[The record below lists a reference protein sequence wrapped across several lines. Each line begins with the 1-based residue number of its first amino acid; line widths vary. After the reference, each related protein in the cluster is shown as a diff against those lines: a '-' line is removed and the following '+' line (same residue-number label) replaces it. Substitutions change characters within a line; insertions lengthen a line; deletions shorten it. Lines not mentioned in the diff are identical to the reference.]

1 MVGPFMAAFNL
12 IGPTYREWWHV
23 LFSFTLEHH
32 VHARTL
38 TFWSY
43 HNKLAEQKKQSAGF
57 LSQLGGSTMDMGLK
71 GKVALVT
78 GAARGIGLA
87 IASQLA
93 DEGCRVAVCDLDLEA
108 AQAACSSM
116 VERGATAFAVS
127 ADVSSRASI
136 TDAVARARSELGPIE
151 ILVNNAG
158 FSMDAPFEEMTEEQ
172 WDRVV
177 DVCLKG
183 SWLCAQAVVADMKSL
198 GGGRII
204 NIASR
209 AHLGESNKTNYCA
222 AKAGVLGLTSALS
235 IELGKYGI
243 TVNSIAPGLIRTE
256 RVLGLRYY
264 EDIDRRAKL
273 STPIQKSGEPS
284 DIAAAAV
291 YLASSA
297 AAFVS
302 GDTLYVTGG
311 RYSST

>member
-1 MVGPFMAAFNL
+1 
-12 IGPTYREWWHV
+12 
-23 LFSFTLEHH
+23 
-32 VHARTL
+32 
-38 TFWSY
+38 
-43 HNKLAEQKKQSAGF
+43 
-57 LSQLGGSTMDMGLK
+57 MDMGLN

-87 IASQLA
+87 IATQLA
-93 DEGCRVAVCDLDLEA
+93 EEGCLVAVCDLDLEA
-108 AQAACSSM
+108 AEAACRTLA
-116 VERGATAFAVS
+116 ERGSTAIAVS
-127 ADVSSRASI
+127 ADVSSRASVAA
-136 TDAVARARSELGPIE
+136 AVARIRAELGPIG

-158 FSMDAPFEEMTEEQ
+158 FSQDAPLEEMTEEQ

-183 SWLCAQAVVADMKSL
+183 SWLCTQAVVADMKSL
-198 GGGRII
+198 GEGRII

-209 AHLGESNKTNYCA
+209 AHLGENNKTNYCA

-243 TVNSIAPGLIRTE
+243 TVNSVAPGLIRTE

-273 STPIQKSGEPS
+273 STPIQKSGESS
-284 DIAAAAV
+284 DVAAAV
-291 YLASSA
+291 AYLASSA

>member
-1 MVGPFMAAFNL
+1 
-12 IGPTYREWWHV
+12 
-23 LFSFTLEHH
+23 
-32 VHARTL
+32 
-38 TFWSY
+38 
-43 HNKLAEQKKQSAGF
+43 
-57 LSQLGGSTMDMGLK
+57 MDMGLN

-87 IASQLA
+87 IATRLA
-93 DEGCRVAVCDLDLEA
+93 EEGCRVAVCDLDIEA
-108 AQAACSSM
+108 AEASRNTLAA
-116 VERGATAFAVS
+116 GGKTAIAVS
-127 ADVSSRASI
+127 ADVSNRASVAA
-136 TDAVARARSELGPIE
+136 AVARIRVELGPIG

-158 FSMDAPFEEMTEEQ
+158 FSQDAPLEEMSEEQ

-243 TVNSIAPGLIRTE
+243 TVNSVAPGLIRTE

-273 STPIQKSGEPS
+273 STPVQKSGEPS
-284 DIAAAAV
+284 DVAAAV
-291 YLASSA
+291 MYLASSA
-297 AAFVS
+297 AGFVS